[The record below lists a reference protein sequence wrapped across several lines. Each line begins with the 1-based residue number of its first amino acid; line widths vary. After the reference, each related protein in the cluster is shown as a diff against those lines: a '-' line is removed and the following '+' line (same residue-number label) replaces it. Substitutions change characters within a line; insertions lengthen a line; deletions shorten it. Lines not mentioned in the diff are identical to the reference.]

1 MNEAPKITTD
11 AEVGTVKGNTQ
22 KLNQFFEAQKEQQKI
37 KEEEEKKKKAEN
49 NELKPEGISPVK
61 K

>member
-1 MNEAPKITTD
+1 M
-11 AEVGTVKGNTQ
+11 GTVKGNTQ